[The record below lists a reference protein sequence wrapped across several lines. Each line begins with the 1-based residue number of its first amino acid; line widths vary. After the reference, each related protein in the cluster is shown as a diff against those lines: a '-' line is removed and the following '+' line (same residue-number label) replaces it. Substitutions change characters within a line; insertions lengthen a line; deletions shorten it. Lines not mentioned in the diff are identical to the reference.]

1 MVIELAKKPY
11 VCEQASPLS
20 SEKEAKQALEAAGVV
35 QRNESDVAGATERA
49 AGSVGSSAALAQL
62 VAPTNAAGYR
72 FTDLGKQYVQKI
84 DHGILGSWD
93 ELCWAKTSLDKIVK
107 WEGPLKLGDY
117 QEVLVTYTY
126 QLTDIADWAKKPDV
140 QAAFPMIKTTM
151 EGAGSKEGKLRL
163 KLTSVGWEGAQR

>member
-1 MVIELAKKPY
+1 M
-11 VCEQASPLS
+11 
-20 SEKEAKQALEAAGVV
+20 
-35 QRNESDVAGATERA
+35 
-49 AGSVGSSAALAQL
+49 
-62 VAPTNAAGYR
+62 
-72 FTDLGKQYVQKI
+72 
-84 DHGILGSWD
+84 
-93 ELCWAKTSLDKIVK
+93 K